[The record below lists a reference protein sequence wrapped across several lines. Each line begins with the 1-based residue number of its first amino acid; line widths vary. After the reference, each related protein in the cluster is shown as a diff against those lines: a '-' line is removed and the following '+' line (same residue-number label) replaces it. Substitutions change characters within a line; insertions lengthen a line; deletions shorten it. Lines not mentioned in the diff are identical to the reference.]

1 MHNKRPVSL
10 KWVYRPLVGLW
21 LSGLRKL
28 SVFKYAV
35 ESAYSNN
42 VTASEL
48 ARSSFSSGNI
58 SN

>member
-1 MHNKRPVSL
+1 MNNKRPVSV
-10 KWVYRPLVGLW
+10 KWVYRPNAGLS
-21 LSGLRKL
+21 LSGLRQL
-28 SVFKYAV
+28 SVSKYAV

-58 SN
+58 PN

>member
-1 MHNKRPVSL
+1 MNNKRPVSL
-10 KWVYRPLVGLW
+10 KWVYRTLVCLW
-21 LSGLRKL
+21 LSGLRQL
-28 SVFKYAV
+28 SVSKYAV

-48 ARSSFSSGNI
+48 ARPSFSSGNI